1 MRWNT
6 SSKIHWKRKVIMDEK
21 RRQCCMSDG
30 RGCAHQLRLMTRRE
44 KLKLSLLLFWIHYSR
59 RKWHA
64 AIIDFLVYLNKV
76 LLMKSRSQAAHLRT
90 ICLTIRR
97 ESLCVLSLS
106 LLIAA
111 CGLFKDSPALN
122 PWEDKLNWNNKPLCS
137 NSPIFE
143 EMYYYIYYHH
153 TLDFLI
159 IVKWDVLAQVH
170 RFMLFQS
177 HLNTKG
183 DVRQND
189 SLSHHILSSYGKKK
203 KRWRWDILPGPRK
216 NKSYIFGTTSGRV
229 NDEINLD
236 VSSSTASLTIVKD
249 KSVDVMSGLRITL
262 YL

>member
-137 NSPIFE
+137 HSPIFK

-159 IVKWDVLAQVH
+159 VLKWVSCYFKAIWTQ
-170 RFMLFQS
+170 RGMLGRMTDLVITYFF
-177 HLNTKG
+177 
-183 DVRQND
+183 
-189 SLSHHILSSYGKKK
+189 IIWKK
-203 KRWRWDILPGPRK
+203 KRDE
-216 NKSYIFGTTSGRV
+216 
-229 NDEINLD
+229 DEIFCL
-236 VSSSTASLTIVKD
+236 VHGRTSHTFLEQHQ
-249 KSVDVMSGLRITL
+249 GE
-262 YL
+262 